1 MQSFSSSAGIPGSMQ
16 PCCAP
21 LALKPLYFFLDPFR
35 SFRIDCIFVELY
47 LQSNLEMNHWNSD
60 IFKVCCSEPTLTC
73 RCSSTSHPAWRLGV
87 HKNLE
92 TISP

>member
-60 IFKVCCSEPTLTC
+60 IFKVPE
-73 RCSSTSHPAWRLGV
+73 LGLESV
-87 HKNLE
+87 SPPFIILILE
-92 TISP
+92 TPTTVPRRRRKM